1 MSAKDS
7 TEMSRENI
15 KAAREAKKLAK
26 QKAKGKK
33 GDVSTPTNVPDKENK
48 DCAQKT
54 TTDNTTQNTKIVK
67 QNEATAKRSESVDE
81 VDKAVPKAEKI
92 KSSTSII
99 AKVDS
104 VVKKQ
109 GDKTTPVTDMTVKDI
124 VNTLKDIVDIAKEV
138 ENVTARIEAIDF
150 GAKKAKPIAEESAKS
165 KAELKAERR
174 AKQEAQRAAK
184 QAAAEKVAGKE
195 KKKDEVDKKEEKVAK
210 SKPVEKP
217 KAKTMSAQ
225 KMNWFGRNPLVEHN
239 REEALKNIALNSNMH
254 PSIVKLGVQ
263 LATHVVTGA
272 NAKCVALLDALK
284 KVIRDYSLPART
296 EFGRGLEAQLSR
308 CAEYLWALRPPAA
321 AQLTALS
328 HLRRYLTQ
336 LPADVHEFD
345 AKKKLQE
352 EIDRYIR
359 EQIDMAGEAISIA
372 VRQKISD
379 GDSIL
384 TYGCSSLIERI
395 LCDAHAAGADFTA
408 VVAGSRSAPAREM
421 LRRLLARGVCTVY
434 VDVASL
440 GSYMRQVSKVV
451 LGCESLLANGAVLAR
466 AGSLGVALAARARN
480 VPVLVACE
488 THKFS
493 DRVHTDTIA
502 CAECGDP
509 DDLIDKTDENSP
521 LKDWK
526 SNPNLNVFNLMY
538 DVTPSSLVTAVV
550 TELAILPCTS
560 APVVLR
566 YKMSEY
572 GI

>member
-109 GDKTTPVTDMTVKDI
+109 GDKTTPVTDMTVKD
-124 VNTLKDIVDIAKEV
+124 
-138 ENVTARIEAIDF
+138 
-150 GAKKAKPIAEESAKS
+150 IAEESAKS